1 MCCGENLS
9 HNTKFF
15 LLTVVEPSAATVEH
29 SLRARLT
36 LTALRAEDG
45 VGAGLLS
52 SANSICPLA
61 KAVPLSIELCHLMC
75 GSRAPAADGAAAD
88 CRSRIKQA

>member
-45 VGAGLLS
+45 VDS
-52 SANSICPLA
+52 
-61 KAVPLSIELCHLMC
+61 ELVF
-75 GSRAPAADGAAAD
+75 
-88 CRSRIKQA
+88 